1 MGDPVRNRNRS
12 TGGGGGRNP
21 VSARAEAYGARL
33 KAEALRQG
41 YVGRDLADLVGV
53 SESAVSRWF
62 SGERE
67 IAERHRME
75 LARVLDVPLLALF
88 PPMAPTGERVA

>member
-1 MGDPVRNRNRS
+1 
-12 TGGGGGRNP
+12 

-33 KAEALRQG
+33 KAEAARQG
-41 YVGRDLADLVGV
+41 FLGRDLADLVGV

-67 IAERHRME
+67 IAERHRIA
-75 LARVLDVPLLALF
+75 LARALDVPIGSLF
-88 PPMAPTGERVA
+88 PPMSDTGERVA

>member
-1 MGDPVRNRNRS
+1 MGD
-12 TGGGGGRNP
+12 P

-33 KAEALRQG
+33 KAEANRQG
-41 YVGRDLADLVGV
+41 YLGRDLADLVGV
-53 SESAVSRWF
+53 SESAVSRWL

-75 LARVLDVPLLALF
+75 LARALDVPMFSLF
-88 PPMAPTGERVA
+88 PPMAPSGERVA

>member
-1 MGDPVRNRNRS
+1 MRDPVETR
-12 TGGGGGRNP
+12 GGGGRSP
-21 VSARAEAYGARL
+21 ISARAEAYGARL
-33 KAEALRQG
+33 KAEATRQG
-41 YVGRDLADLVGV
+41 FIGRDLAELIGV

-67 IAERHRME
+67 ISESNRQA
-75 LARVLDVPLLALF
+75 LAIVLDVPLLALF

>member
-1 MGDPVRNRNRS
+1 MGD
-12 TGGGGGRNP
+12 P

-33 KAEALRQG
+33 KAEASRQG
-41 YVGRDLADLVGV
+41 FLGRDLADLIGV

-67 IAERHRME
+67 IAEAHRQA

-88 PPMAPTGERVA
+88 PPMSPAGERVA

>member
-1 MGDPVRNRNRS
+1 
-12 TGGGGGRNP
+12 
-21 VSARAEAYGARL
+21 
-33 KAEALRQG
+33 
-41 YVGRDLADLVGV
+41 V

-88 PPMAPTGERVA
+88 PPMAPSGERVA

>member
-1 MGDPVRNRNRS
+1 
-12 TGGGGGRNP
+12 
-21 VSARAEAYGARL
+21 
-33 KAEALRQG
+33 
-41 YVGRDLADLVGV
+41 V

-67 IAERHRME
+67 ISESNRQA
-75 LARVLDVPLLALF
+75 LAIVLDVPLLALF